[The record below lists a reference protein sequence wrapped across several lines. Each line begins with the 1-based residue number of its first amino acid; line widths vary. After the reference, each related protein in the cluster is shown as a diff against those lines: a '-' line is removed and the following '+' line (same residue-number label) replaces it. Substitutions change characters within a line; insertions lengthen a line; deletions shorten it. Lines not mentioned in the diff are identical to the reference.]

1 MFFGKERMFNG
12 FSDPDECLFMRGKM
26 EDNRK
31 KEYLCSPVRVEAR
44 ILPGCIAGPV
54 SVRTEIG
61 YAESKK

>member
-1 MFFGKERMFNG
+1 MSRPEMQVYANL
-12 FSDPDECLFMRGKM
+12 D
-26 EDNRK
+26 K
-31 KEYLCSPVRVEAR
+31 KEYLCSPVRGEAR